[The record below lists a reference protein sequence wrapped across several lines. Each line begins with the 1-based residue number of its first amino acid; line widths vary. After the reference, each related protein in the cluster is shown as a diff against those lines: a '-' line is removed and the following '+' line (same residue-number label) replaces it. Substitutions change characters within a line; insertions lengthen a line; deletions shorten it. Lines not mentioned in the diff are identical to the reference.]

1 MSNLRLS
8 LTLGGLLACLT
19 FTNAGARSV
28 LADYF
33 EATAS
38 VIPNKFSLSLSQEFT
53 YSDNVNTAPNR
64 DKRDAFSTNTVL
76 SCSLLRELQ
85 NGIVYGLESEVS
97 YEWYDD
103 KETNDNNNSL
113 QWNINPKLRGD
124 FNLFGSDAL
133 ELSLRTESHYEA
145 FDSTDGTKTR
155 TQTFGGSL
163 LYDYTGG
170 QRLGFAVIA
179 DYEYTHYLDSDY
191 KDDSNHEYEL
201 SFAPYYKLTPSTKLG
216 LRLAYGETIYRDNTF
231 QDDSETVTINAFAD
245 YRLNDTIS
253 AHAEAGFERVSYSG
267 RASDSD
273 ESDTWSP
280 DASLSI
286 TYRPV
291 SNVSFTYA
299 TSYGLED
306 TRSTASRG
314 ARKVLDNSLRMT
326 WNMTSRI
333 ALTQGISY
341 EMTDEKNGNFQ
352 DSGELVYDIRADY
365 AICTRVSVYL
375 GYEYRRRTYDYQHRE
390 DYHVNEWTTGLRCSF

>member
-103 KETNDNNNSL
+103 KETNDNNTSL

-341 EMTDEKNGNFQ
+341 EMTDEKNGNFH

>member
-103 KETNDNNNSL
+103 KETNDNNTSL

-170 QRLGFAVIA
+170 QRLGFAFIA

-191 KDDSNHEYEL
+191 EDDSNHEYEL

-231 QDDSETVTINAFAD
+231 QDDSETVTLNAFAD
-245 YRLNDTIS
+245 YRLNETIS

>member
-170 QRLGFAVIA
+170 QRLGFAFIA

>member
-103 KETNDNNNSL
+103 KETNDNNTSL

>member
-64 DKRDAFSTNTVL
+64 DKRDAFSTNTAL

-103 KETNDNNNSL
+103 KETNDNNTSL

-170 QRLGFAVIA
+170 QRLGFAIIA

-191 KDDSNHEYEL
+191 EDDSNHEYEL

>member
-8 LTLGGLLACLT
+8 LILSGLFAGLTLTTAS
-19 FTNAGARSV
+19 ARSV

-38 VIPNKFSLSLSQEFT
+38 VLPNKFSLSLSQEFT
-53 YSDNVNTAPNR
+53 YSDNVNTAPSR

-103 KETNDNNNSL
+103 KETNDDNTL
-113 QWNINPKLRGD
+113 QWNVNPKLRGD

-133 ELSLRTESHYEA
+133 ELSLRSESHYEA

-155 TQTFGGSL
+155 YQTFGGSL

-170 QRLGFAVIA
+170 QRLGFALIA

-201 SFAPYYKLTPSTKLG
+201 SFAPYYKLTPNTKLG
-216 LRLAYGETIYRDNTF
+216 LRLAYGETIYRDNTS
-231 QDDSETVTINAFAD
+231 QDDSETVTLNAFAD
-245 YRLNDTIS
+245 YHLNESIS
-253 AHAEAGFERVSYSG
+253 AHVEAGFERVSYSG

-273 ESDTWSP
+273 ESDKWSP

-306 TRSTASRG
+306 TRSRGARG
-314 ARKVLDNSLRMT
+314 ARKVFDNSLRMA
-326 WNMTSRI
+326 WNATSRI
-333 ALTQGISY
+333 VLSQGISY
-341 EMTDEKNGNFQ
+341 EITDEKDGNFQ
-352 DSGELVYDIRADY
+352 DSGELVYDLRADY
-365 AICTRVSVYL
+365 AVCRRASVYV
-375 GYEYRRRTYDYQHRE
+375 GYEYTRRTYDYQHRA
-390 DYHVNEWTTGLRCSF
+390 DYHINEWTIGLRCSF

>member
-103 KETNDNNNSL
+103 KETNDNNTSL

-124 FNLFGSDAL
+124 FNLFGSDSI

-170 QRLGFAVIA
+170 QRLGFAFIA

-231 QDDSETVTINAFAD
+231 QDDSETVTLNAFAD
-245 YRLNDTIS
+245 YRLNETIS

-365 AICTRVSVYL
+365 AVCTRVSVYL

>member
-64 DKRDAFSTNTVL
+64 DKRDAFSTNTAL

-103 KETNDNNNSL
+103 KETNDNNTSL

-191 KDDSNHEYEL
+191 EDDSNHEYEL

-253 AHAEAGFERVSYSG
+253 AHAEAGVERVSYSG

-365 AICTRVSVYL
+365 AVCKRVSVYL
-375 GYEYRRRTYDYQHRE
+375 GYEHRRHTYDYQHRE
-390 DYHVNEWTTGLRCSF
+390 DYHINEWTTGLRCSF